1 MFANHHREG
10 LVWAAAGLF
19 SLLIALGSCTGQES
33 AEPTGKQ
40 VANLKA
46 ISIPIDGMSCSACV
60 ARVKKTLTSM
70 DGVADV
76 EVNLGTRAAR
86 VRYAP
91 DKVSPD
97 RLVAAI
103 NDLGYRAGAPTET
116 E

>member
-1 MFANHHREG
+1 MIASHHREG
-10 LVWAAAGLF
+10 SAWAVAGLF
-19 SLLIALGSCTGQES
+19 ALLLALGSCTGQEP
-33 AEPTGKQ
+33 AEPTGNQ
-40 VANLKA
+40 EANLTA
-46 ISIPIDGMSCSACV
+46 ISISIDGMSCSACV
-60 ARVKKTLTSM
+60 ARVKKKLTSM

-76 EVNLGTRAAR
+76 EVNLGARAAR

-103 NDLGYRAGAPTET
+103 NDLGYRAGAPTEA